1 MLRKWRCDACFSGIK
16 KKPCFSGQILSVKS
30 ENPNKRISLEEVF
43 IDDFVINVT
52 FADAGIAVNDIK
64 AAEAFGED
72 VSDN

>member
-1 MLRKWRCDACFSGIK
+1 MFKWKIPFK
-16 KKPCFSGQILSVKS
+16 WNF
-30 ENPNKRISLEEVF
+30 LEEVF

-72 VSDN
+72 VSDD